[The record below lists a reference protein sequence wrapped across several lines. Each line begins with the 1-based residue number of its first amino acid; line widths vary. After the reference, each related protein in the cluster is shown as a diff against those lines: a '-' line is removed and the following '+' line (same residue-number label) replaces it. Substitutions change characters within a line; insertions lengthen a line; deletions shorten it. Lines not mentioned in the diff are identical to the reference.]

1 MKWMKDPLAGFI
13 SRCGARMG
21 KFTALLVTIA
31 MLAGTTGAGATAF
44 ADETVTDG
52 GNVAAESAASQPE
65 STQQSDAENAVGSDV
80 ADIAGQDVAGQSAT
94 DDDDAQCLTDD
105 GESHQPSNEQA
116 QSQLQSQ
123 SQPEQP
129 SETMPEQR
137 QPCDKTEQ
145 PNEQK
150 EQERQAVRQ
159 PTAENADVP
168 ANGAAPTQDGDRND
182 HAGENRTDAVANGD
196 AVRQPMT
203 AKPAMRTMLTTMAT
217 LLKMPTMPTRTV
229 RMTPTRMPRRL
240 KTATITTRMML
251 PKTMPT
257 PTNTSCA
264 IASPSIAKP

>member
-52 GNVAAESAASQPE
+52 GNVAAESVASQPE

-150 EQERQAVRQ
+150 EQERQVVRR

-168 ANGAAPTQDGDRND
+168 ANGAAPAQDGDRND

-196 AVRQPMT
+196 AGAT
-203 AKPAMRTMLTTMAT
+203 ADDGKTGDADDADNDGNTAEDADDAEHIMRDRFTFNR
-217 LLKMPTMPTRTV
+217 KTV
-229 RMTPTRMPRRL
+229 MRAARNVAVP
-240 KTATITTRMML
+240 
-251 PKTMPT
+251 
-257 PTNTSCA
+257 
-264 IASPSIAKP
+264 